1 MASSIDFKMMKT
13 KWETGVKFVVIDW
26 DCGAGAHADFDE
38 DLPANV
44 MDFINGWK
52 CVMAITI
59 PGNHAKCPGTAPTD
73 QYDIEIW
80 DEYDVDIFGG
90 QLKNRSSTDSE
101 QTTPLVD
108 TALMSRLVSGDLT
121 FKLTGNSVD
130 DANGRLILFFE
141 V

>member
-1 MASSIDFKMMKT
+1 MASSINFTMMKT
-13 KWETGVKFVVIDW
+13 KWETGVKFVIIDW
-26 DCGAGAHADFDE
+26 DCGAAAHADFDE
-38 DLPANV
+38 AFPENI

-59 PGNHAKCPGTAPTD
+59 PGGHAKLPGTAPD
-73 QYDIEIW
+73 LYNIEIW

-90 QLKNRSSTDSE
+90 QLKNRSATLSE

-108 TALMSRLVSGDLT
+108 TSLMSRPVMGNLT
-121 FKLTGNSVD
+121 FKLTD
-130 DANGRLILFFE
+130 NGTNAALGRAIFGFE